1 MVTCAGRFPLGFW
14 RQKRDSLSKRFLG
27 LGVEFAMKFSRIG
40 CLLAFMMCSL
50 LPCFAHHMAV
60 VVNKDNGLAEVGSAH
75 LSKIFRLEVKKW
87 HDGKDVILVLHKN
100 SSGEMITLERLN
112 KMSSSE
118 LKSFIASHQGSIT
131 TVDSD
136 EDVLKMVETTPGAVG
151 LVDVRSINDQVNV
164 VRVDGKLPMEDGYLP
179 H

>member
-1 MVTCAGRFPLGFW
+1 MKSSRVCCLLGF
-14 RQKRDSLSKRFLG
+14 
-27 LGVEFAMKFSRIG
+27 
-40 CLLAFMMCSL
+40 MMWSL

-60 VVNKDNGLAEVGSAH
+60 VVNKDNNVGEVSSAH
-75 LSKIFRLEVKKW
+75 LAKILRLEIKKW
-87 HDGKDVILVLHKN
+87 HDDKDVILVLHRN
-100 SSGEMITLERLN
+100 SSGEMSTLERLN

-118 LKSFIASHQGSIT
+118 LKAFLAANQGSIT

-136 EDVLKMVETTPGAVG
+136 EDVLKVVETMPGAVG

>member
-1 MVTCAGRFPLGFW
+1 
-14 RQKRDSLSKRFLG
+14 
-27 LGVEFAMKFSRIG
+27 MKYSRIG
-40 CLLAFMMCSL
+40 CLFAFMMCSL

-60 VVNKDNGLAEVGSAH
+60 VVNKDNNVGEVGSAH
-75 LSKIFRLEVKKW
+75 LAKIFRLEVKKW
-87 HDGKDVILVLHKN
+87 HDGKDVILVLHK
-100 SSGEMITLERLN
+100 SSAGEMATLERLG

-118 LKSFIASHQGSIT
+118 LKSFIAAHQASIT
-131 TVDSD
+131 TVESD
-136 EDVLKMVETTPGAVG
+136 DDVLKLVETTPGAVG

>member
-1 MVTCAGRFPLGFW
+1 
-14 RQKRDSLSKRFLG
+14 
-27 LGVEFAMKFSRIG
+27 MKHSRIG
-40 CLLAFMMCSL
+40 SLLAFMMFSL

-60 VVNKDNGLAEVGSAH
+60 VVNKDNNVGEISSAH
-75 LSKIFRLEVKKW
+75 LAKILRLEVKKW
-87 HDGKDVILVLHKN
+87 RDDKDVILVLHRN
-100 SSGEMITLERLN
+100 SSGETITLERLN

-118 LKSFIASHQGSIT
+118 LKSFIAAHQGSIT
-131 TVDSD
+131 TVESD
-136 EDVLKMVETTPGAVG
+136 EDVLKVVETMPGAVG

>member
-1 MVTCAGRFPLGFW
+1 
-14 RQKRDSLSKRFLG
+14 
-27 LGVEFAMKFSRIG
+27 MKYSRIC
-40 CLLAFMMCSL
+40 CLFAFMMCSL

-60 VVNKDNGLAEVGSAH
+60 VVNKDNNVGGVGSAH
-75 LSKIFRLEVKKW
+75 LAKIFRLEVKKW

-100 SSGEMITLERLN
+100 SSGELITLERLN
-112 KMSSSE
+112 KMSSND
-118 LKSFIASHQGSIT
+118 LKSFIATHQGSIT

-136 EDVLKMVETTPGAVG
+136 EDVLKLVETTPGAVG

-164 VRVDGKLPMEDGYLP
+164 VRVDGKLPMEAGYLP

>member
-1 MVTCAGRFPLGFW
+1 MKLSRVFCLSIFLLG
-14 RQKRDSLSKRFLG
+14 S
-27 LGVEFAMKFSRIG
+27 I
-40 CLLAFMMCSL
+40 

-60 VVNKDNGLAEVGSAH
+60 VVNKDNSVGEVASAH
-75 LSKIFRLEVKKW
+75 LAKILRLEVKKW

-100 SSGEMITLERLN
+100 SSGEMATMERLN
-112 KMSSSE
+112 KMSASE
-118 LKSFIASHQGSIT
+118 LKSFIATHQSSIT
-131 TVDSD
+131 TVESD
-136 EDVLKMVETTPGAVG
+136 EDVLKRVESTEGAIG

>member
-1 MVTCAGRFPLGFW
+1 
-14 RQKRDSLSKRFLG
+14 
-27 LGVEFAMKFSRIG
+27 MKLSRIF
-40 CLLAFMMCSL
+40 CLSIFLMGSI

-60 VVNKDNGLAEVGSAH
+60 VVNKENNVGEVASAH
-75 LSKIFRLEVKKW
+75 LAKILRLEVKKW

-100 SSGEMITLERLN
+100 SSGEMATLERLN
-112 KMSSSE
+112 KMSAGE
-118 LKSFIASHQGSIT
+118 LKSFIATHQSSIT

-136 EDVLKMVETTPGAVG
+136 EDVLKRVESTEGAIG

>member
-1 MVTCAGRFPLGFW
+1 M
-14 RQKRDSLSKRFLG
+14 KRT
-27 LGVEFAMKFSRIG
+27 RIG
-40 CLLAFMMCSL
+40 CLVAFMLCSL

-60 VVNKDNGLAEVGSAH
+60 VVNKDNSVGAVSSAH

-87 HDGKDVILVLHKN
+87 HDDKDVILVLHKN
-100 SSGEMITLERLN
+100 SSGESSTLVRLS

-118 LKSFIASHQGSIT
+118 LKSFIAVHQGSIT
-131 TVDSD
+131 MVDSD
-136 EDVLKMVETTPGAVG
+136 DDVLKVVETMPGAVG

>member
-1 MVTCAGRFPLGFW
+1 M
-14 RQKRDSLSKRFLG
+14 KR
-27 LGVEFAMKFSRIG
+27 SRIG
-40 CLLAFMMCSL
+40 CLVAFIMCSL

-60 VVNKDNGLAEVGSAH
+60 VVNKDNNVGAVTSAH

-87 HDGKDVILVLHKN
+87 HDDKDVILVLHKN
-100 SSGEMITLERLN
+100 SSGETSTLERLSN
-112 KMSSSE
+112 MSSSE
-118 LKSFIASHQGSIT
+118 LKSFIAAHQGSIT
-131 TVDSD
+131 IVDSD
-136 EDVLKMVETTPGAVG
+136 EDVLKVVETMPGAVG